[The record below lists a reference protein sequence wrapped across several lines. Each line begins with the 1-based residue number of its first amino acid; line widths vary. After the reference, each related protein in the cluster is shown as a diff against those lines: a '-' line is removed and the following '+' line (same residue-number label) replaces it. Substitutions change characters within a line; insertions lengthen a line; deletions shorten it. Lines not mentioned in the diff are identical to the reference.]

1 MPSSCETKCQKK
13 ILCRSGLATPSAR
26 LNGNSPAQQYQ
37 KLKIIQKSVR
47 VPASVY
53 TMNLGA
59 LTTYQEPLN
68 GYLDVNWNQM
78 SDRKVPHEQ
87 SQGASGVNPTNRHS
101 TKGKKPRLQP
111 GALSPGGVGVDIK
124 HNSYERYLN
133 RLKGGK
139 TLKQQKAPANF
150 GKPIKFNEARPIY
163 GGKVMKTGIVAGCTC
178 DNSPRNPSLYKDI
191 IRQELNVVLF
201 DPSCFVDDRNCL
213 CRELTEPP
221 KNQFYGYTESDSF
234 ILQCAQ
240 DAQCGDIIPIL

>member
-1 MPSSCETKCQKK
+1 M
-13 ILCRSGLATPSAR
+13 
-26 LNGNSPAQQYQ
+26 
-37 KLKIIQKSVR
+37 
-47 VPASVY
+47 
-53 TMNLGA
+53 
-59 LTTYQEPLN
+59 
-68 GYLDVNWNQM
+68 
-78 SDRKVPHEQ
+78 
-87 SQGASGVNPTNRHS
+87 
-101 TKGKKPRLQP
+101 
-111 GALSPGGVGVDIK
+111 
-124 HNSYERYLN
+124 
-133 RLKGGK
+133 
-139 TLKQQKAPANF
+139 KQQKAPANF

-240 DAQCGDIIPIL
+240 DVQCGDIIPIL

>member
-13 ILCRSGLATPSAR
+13 ITCRSGLATQNAR

-47 VPASVY
+47 VPSSVY

-59 LTTYQEPLN
+59 LTTYQNPID
-68 GYLDVNWNQM
+68 GYIDVNWNQM
-78 SDRKVPHEQ
+78 SDRKVPHVQAE
-87 SQGASGVNPTNRHS
+87 SASGINPTNRHS

-139 TLKQQKAPANF
+139 TCLLYASP
-150 GKPIKFNEARPIY
+150 
-163 GGKVMKTGIVAGCTC
+163 
-178 DNSPRNPSLYKDI
+178 SPR
-191 IRQELNVVLF
+191 
-201 DPSCFVDDRNCL
+201 
-213 CRELTEPP
+213 
-221 KNQFYGYTESDSF
+221 DS
-234 ILQCAQ
+234 
-240 DAQCGDIIPIL
+240 